1 MVTQVLGPDDGD
13 SEVREEGRVKQ
24 GGGGG
29 AMGGAGRGGGGDGGG
44 GVMVRGGEGRG
55 PRGVPDTLWE
65 KALRDSEL
73 FKDTYYL
80 GV

>member
-1 MVTQVLGPDDGD
+1 MVPPVLGPDDGD
-13 SEVREEGRVKQ
+13 SEGREEVRGV
-24 GGGGG
+24 G
-29 AMGGAGRGGGGDGGG
+29 GRGGGVMGGK
-44 GVMVRGGEGRG
+44 GRG
-55 PRGVPDTLWE
+55 PRGVPDTLWG